1 MTLSQA
7 VYKKAQELIILA
19 MEHDNK
25 KLLAMAINLG
35 MFADKLKNE
44 KENAS

>member
-7 VYKKAQELIILA
+7 VYKKAQELIVLA

-44 KENAS
+44 KEKA

>member
-1 MTLSQA
+1 MTFSQA
-7 VYKKAQELIILA
+7 VYKKAQELIVLA

-35 MFADKLKNE
+35 IFADKLKNE
-44 KENAS
+44 KEKV

>member
-1 MTLSQA
+1 MTFSQA
-7 VYKKAQELIILA
+7 VYKKAQELIVLA
-19 MEHDNK
+19 MEHNNK

-44 KENAS
+44 KEKV

>member
-7 VYKKAQELIILA
+7 IYKKAQELIILA

-44 KENAS
+44 KEKV

>member
-25 KLLAMAINLG
+25 KLLAMAVNLG

-44 KENAS
+44 KEKV

>member
-1 MTLSQA
+1 MTFSQA
-7 VYKKAQELIILA
+7 IYKKAQELIILA

-25 KLLAMAINLG
+25 KLLAMAVNLG

-44 KENAS
+44 KEKV

>member
-1 MTLSQA
+1 MTFSQA
-7 VYKKAQELIILA
+7 IYKKAQELIILA

-44 KENAS
+44 KEKV

>member
-1 MTLSQA
+1 MTFSQA
-7 VYKKAQELIILA
+7 IYKKAQELIVLA

-44 KENAS
+44 KEKV

>member
-1 MTLSQA
+1 MTFSQA
-7 VYKKAQELIILA
+7 VYKKAQELIVLA

-25 KLLAMAINLG
+25 KLLAMAVNLG

-44 KENAS
+44 KEKV

>member
-35 MFADKLKNE
+35 IFADKLKNE
-44 KENAS
+44 KEKV

>member
-7 VYKKAQELIILA
+7 IYKKAQELIVLA

-25 KLLAMAINLG
+25 KLLAMAVNLG

-44 KENAS
+44 KEKV